1 AHKRREQ
8 TITRRSLFTQS
19 GGTMVIRDIDHSPFW
34 LKIDGRWVYVDES
47 VMKAHPG
54 GSAITT
60 YRNKE
65 ATTVFHT
72 FHGSSIV
79 AGKWLAKL
87 KEESKDEQPTI
98 KDVEDEL
105 KGDDKINMGTFDITQ
120 EKADEIAKAFDK
132 LRMDLRKEGYYQSD
146 LMWYFRK
153 CLEPIFMIAL
163 AVYLQVYHGQYF
175 IAALLMG
182 LSWQQLGWYMHE
194 CCHQQVFKNPYY
206 NDLLSY
212 FTGDLLQGFSS
223 SGWKEQH
230 NIHHAATN
238 VLGRDGDLDL
248 LPFYATVV
256 QDLKL
261 VDNWV
266 LNMLPYQHI
275 YWTFLLPLLRLSW
288 LTSSITFVVGMP
300 NNFYDVYKK
309 KAAYEQP
316 LLALHWTLVLYQL
329 YLLPD
334 WSTRMTFFLVSQLLG
349 GFLLAHVVTYNHY
362 STVKFPYNAKI
373 LSNYPCLQIYTTR
386 NMQPS
391 PFIDWLWGGLN
402 YQIEHHLFPT
412 MPRHSL
418 PKVMPR
424 VKEFCEEHDI
434 PYLVDDYITGWLLG
448 LEQFGNVAKVAKK
461 RLASMF

>member
-1 AHKRREQ
+1 
-8 TITRRSLFTQS
+8 
-19 GGTMVIRDIDHSPFW
+19 MVIREIDNSPFW
-34 LKIDGRWVYVDES
+34 LKIDGKWVHVDES
-47 VMKAHPG
+47 VMRAHPG

-65 ATTVFHT
+65 ATTIFQT
-72 FHGSSIV
+72 FHGGSV
-79 AGKWLAKL
+79 TAGKWLAKL
-87 KEESKDEQPTI
+87 KEESRDKQPDI
-98 KDVEDEL
+98 KDTEEIL
-105 KGDDKINMGTFDITQ
+105 TGDDTINMGTFDISA
-120 EKADEIAKAFDK
+120 EKADQIAKAFDK
-132 LRMDLRKEGYYQSD
+132 LRLDMRKEGYFQSD
-146 LMWYFRK
+146 KMWYLRK
-153 CLEPIFMIAL
+153 VIEPIVMICV
-163 AVYLQVYHGQYF
+163 AVYLQLVHQQY
-175 IAALLMG
+175 ILAALLMG
-182 LSWQQLGWYMHE
+182 LAWQQLGWMVHE
-194 CCHQQVFKNPYY
+194 CCHQQVFKTPYY

-212 FTGDLLQGFSS
+212 FTGNLLQGFSS

-248 LPFYATVV
+248 LPFWATVV

-261 VDNWV
+261 CENWV
-266 LNMLPYQHI
+266 LRMLPYQHI
-275 YWTFLLPLLRLSW
+275 YWTVMLPLLRLSW
-288 LTSSITFVVGMP
+288 LTNSITFVVGMP
-300 NNFYDVYKK
+300 VNYYDVYRR

-316 LLALHWTLVLYQL
+316 LLALHWSLVIYQL

-334 WSTRMTFFLVSQLLG
+334 YSTRITFFLISQLFAG
-349 GFLLAHVVTYNHY
+349 WLLAHVVTYNHY
-362 STVKFPYNAKI
+362 STVKFPYNARI

-424 VKEFCEEHDI
+424 LKDFCKEHDI
-434 PYLVDDYITGWLLG
+434 PYLVDDYLTGWRLG
-448 LEQFGNVAKVAKK
+448 VEQFANVARVAEQKVK
-461 RLASMF
+461 SIF